1 VTPRSPCD
9 HRALDTLFAQK
20 LRVAWAEDPKRRPV
34 RGVEARRRL
43 RLPRGVGHLQCED
56 ELHVLGL
63 AGGGLDG
70 KVGVLVS
77 VDEEETAA
85 APSND
90 REASRRRGASPADDR
105 RELTAVQNRATGSRA
120 RAMNEL
126 VGKER
131 WRRAWSDGVT
141 RGRSHRRDRATR
153 LRARPRDV
161 APPDPSSERDP
172 RPTSS
177 GHPGPRSSAY
187 RPNSPGPPRSHGDRL
202 RVEELEEKARGLLGS
217 LLR

>member
-120 RAMNEL
+120 GAMNEL

-141 RGRSHRRDRATR
+141 RGRSHRRDRAHAYVHDHGTSP
-153 LRARPRDV
+153 RPIRRRNV
-161 APPDPSSERDP
+161 TRDP
-172 RPTSS
+172 HHRSAQPRRVHGTGPGS
-177 GHPGPRSSAY
+177 GRAILDSGQFPPVVGGG
-187 RPNSPGPPRSHGDRL
+187 GPPP
-202 RVEELEEKARGLLGS
+202 A
-217 LLR
+217 